1 MMSLKVSVIQIPANI
16 YFNKNSTRETLE
28 KAIQT

>member
-1 MMSLKVSVIQIPANI
+1 MSLKVSVIQITANI
-16 YFNKNSTRETLE
+16 YFIKNSTRETFE